1 MRVAALPVQHA
12 DVDFATVAAQL
23 KQDLVQARSSAAE
36 HAAQL
41 EAKYTDT
48 LRALTAEVRSLRA
61 AAAERAALAS
71 NTSTST
77 ALESG
82 SARHAGSPEKPGAAP
97 GSTASEQAHVSRQL
111 YEAACTS
118 YDSAVDTL
126 VRVVSDARA
135 LEQAWEAGIQAAQR
149 DAMAAAVER
158 AGLAEHD
165 KQAGQA
171 WGDAAAAPP
180 NAAAVMQAVYDSALL
195 TVTTAQTDADFAP
208 AAGLAAGSAHSLG
221 SPAASKRRTTT
232 AVVPILCQDVQV
244 KAWSIPHPA
253 WASISPA
260 QALAHVVK
268 LQRLH
273 AQLHVLLRGLH
284 GAGAATAHAALTAHA
299 AAQVRQ
305 VKLENEVA
313 SQAHIVQYLANSAHE
328 LRAQLRHAQGQAEY
342 GVPHDSCASRPLS
355 RASTPGPGPLQRSQS
370 AAVAALVT
378 PGGALPS
385 PDGSLFRAESVR
397 SRAAT
402 SYSSS
407 AESDTEPAA
416 PVRSRQQAAA
426 SERAPLHSSVSTVQ
440 PFRLDHAAAPAPA
453 LAPANMPALAP
464 APVLPAESDD
474 VSAIVAHMQHH
485 GRWLFRVR
493 WRGADAS
500 ADEWFYG
507 DDLAHDVPGMLAA
520 YKAAHGLA

>member
-1 MRVAALPVQHA
+1 MQHA

-23 KQDLVQARSSAAE
+23 KQDLVQARSAAAE

-71 NTSTST
+71 STSTST
-77 ALESG
+77 ALGPS
-82 SARHAGSPEKPGAAP
+82 SAWHAGSPGKPGAAL
-97 GSTASEQAHVSRQL
+97 GSAASEQAHVSRQL

-126 VRVVSDARA
+126 VRVVFDARA

-149 DAMAAAVER
+149 DAMAAAMER
-158 AGLAEHD
+158 AGLAEQD
-165 KQAGQA
+165 KRADQA
-171 WGDAAAAPP
+171 WASAAVTPP

-195 TVTTAQTDADFAP
+195 TVTTAQADADCAP
-208 AAGLAAGSAHSLG
+208 TPGLAASSAHSLG
-221 SPAASKRRTTT
+221 SPATSKQRATT

-260 QALAHVVK
+260 QSLAHVVK

-284 GAGAATAHAALTAHA
+284 GASAATAHAALTAHA

-305 VKLENEVA
+305 LKLENEVA

-328 LRAQLRHAQGQAEY
+328 LRAQLRHAQDQAEY
-342 GVPHDSCASRPLS
+342 TAPQDSYASRPLS
-355 RASTPGPGPLQRSQS
+355 RASTPGPGPFQRSQS

-385 PDGSLFRAESVR
+385 PNGSLFRAESVR

-407 AESDTEPAA
+407 AESDAEPATTGLPHQGA
-416 PVRSRQQAAA
+416 GA
-426 SERAPLHSSVSTVQ
+426 SSRAPLPSSVSTVQ
-440 PFRLDHAAAPAPA
+440 PLRLDHAAAPAQGLSNPP
-453 LAPANMPALAP
+453 APA
-464 APVLPAESDD
+464 PAESDD

-507 DDLAHDVPGMLAA
+507 DDLAHDVPSMLAA
-520 YKAAHGLA
+520 YKAVHGLA